1 VHFAGGKCP
10 RAGTM
15 SCRAA
20 KGGKEIAPT
29 CHSCEDYI
37 HKTWTHNELRDTFN
51 TVEKILSDPRFQK
64 FHSGFMNSRR
74 ARSFGRGEIVAAQ
87 IRSIGSGT
95 SGCRTSGR
103 SCVPTLIDPIL
114 RDE

>member
-1 VHFAGGKCP
+1 MSECAFCGRKVPARGHHVVP
-10 RAGTM
+10 R
-15 SCRAA
+15 C
-20 KGGKEIAPT
+20 KGGKGNRA
-29 CHSCEDYI
+29 HEDYI

-64 FHSGFMNSRR
+64 FHSGFKNSRR